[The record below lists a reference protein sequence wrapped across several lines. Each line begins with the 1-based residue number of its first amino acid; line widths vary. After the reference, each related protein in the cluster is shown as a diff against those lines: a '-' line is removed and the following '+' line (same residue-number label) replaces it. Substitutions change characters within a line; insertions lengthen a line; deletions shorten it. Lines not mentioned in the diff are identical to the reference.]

1 MDKPVVNAM
10 GRKPIELRGLL
21 KSLPVELGAGNS
33 RLMQINSKSSSMER
47 VHARVLHTMEYN
59 QIGMPL
65 GQGHSF
71 VNLSIPGYCNPIGII
86 RD

>member
-1 MDKPVVNAM
+1 MVNAI

-21 KSLPVELGAGNS
+21 KGLPVELGAGNS
-33 RLMQINSKSSSMER
+33 RLMQIISRSSSMER
-47 VHARVLHTMEYN
+47 VHAGVLHTMEYH

-71 VNLSIPGYCNPIGII
+71 VDLSIPGWCNPIGII
-86 RD
+86 SG